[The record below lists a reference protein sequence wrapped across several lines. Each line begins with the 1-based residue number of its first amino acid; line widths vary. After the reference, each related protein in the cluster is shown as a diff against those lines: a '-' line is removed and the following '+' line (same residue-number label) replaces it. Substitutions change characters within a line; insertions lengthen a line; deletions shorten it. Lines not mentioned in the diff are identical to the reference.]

1 MEISLNLLWLA
12 VAVIAASVW
21 IFRWRPAS
29 RDSALSAA
37 VALGCALVLL
47 FPSISLTD
55 DLHPQIVAVDA
66 AAGKRNT
73 CQLISSA
80 GCKVSSA
87 PGVASRL
94 AAHLVAVVAQT
105 FLSRQASL
113 WRHRCGQNPDRFRGK
128 SQPAPRQVTSS
139 SQRPLTSSRRRYM
152 FSPQAQPAPEKPT
165 RADAATR

>member
-12 VAVIAASVW
+12 IAVIAAGVW

-66 AAGKRNT
+66 AAGKRST

-80 GCKVSSA
+80 GSKVSLM

-94 AAHLVAVVAQT
+94 APHLFVAVVAHALLPGKLLFGGVVAEKT
-105 FLSRQASL
+105 PIGSGANR
-113 WRHRCGQNPDRFRGK
+113 NPLAGR
-128 SQPAPRQVTSS
+128 SP
-139 SQRPLTSSRRRYM
+139 PLPSVL
-152 FSPQAQPAPEKPT
+152 
-165 RADAATR
+165 

>member
-87 PGVASRL
+87 AGVASRL
-94 AAHLVAVVAQT
+94 AAHLVAVVAQALLLPGRLPFGGIVADKT
-105 FLSRQASL
+105 PIDSGANRNPLPGRSPPLLSVL
-113 WRHRCGQNPDRFRGK
+113 
-128 SQPAPRQVTSS
+128 
-139 SQRPLTSSRRRYM
+139 
-152 FSPQAQPAPEKPT
+152 
-165 RADAATR
+165 